1 MTTFPE
7 HKRLR
12 VITSALVTVFFEI
25 DISARP
31 SSEFSK
37 DKFINSARIVSS
49 LLAIAYAR
57 SCNAVPDIMKLSKFK
72 KSKKKRASEGISN
85 VTQFSKYDHNGLIVE
100 SIETKA
106 SMISTIHP
114 RLMEGSL
121 AIVIFV

>member
-1 MTTFPE
+1 MPSAGSTFIIKEATVTTFPE

-12 VITSALVTVFFEI
+12 VITSALVTVFFVI

-37 DKFINSARIVSS
+37 DKFINSALIVSS

-72 KSKKKRASEGISN
+72 KSKKKG
-85 VTQFSKYDHNGLIVE
+85 
-100 SIETKA
+100 
-106 SMISTIHP
+106 P
-114 RLMEGSL
+114 RRNMECYSVQQ
-121 AIVIFV
+121 I